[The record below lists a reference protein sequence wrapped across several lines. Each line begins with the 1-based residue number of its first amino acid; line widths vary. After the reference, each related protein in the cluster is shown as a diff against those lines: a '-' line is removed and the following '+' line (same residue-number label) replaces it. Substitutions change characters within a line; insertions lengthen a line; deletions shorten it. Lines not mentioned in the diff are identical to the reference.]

1 MIHSK
6 DIQGLFDPVVTEISN
21 LVRHQV
27 QEVRRKKG
35 AAIDVINPF
44 LDFHNDKVLTI
55 TIQRIILVGGFGE
68 SPYLYKALAEWCKV
82 NGNIKLMRPEHPYVL
97 FILIEF
103 FCSTS

>member
-1 MIHSK
+1 MIPSK

-21 LVRHQV
+21 LVRQQV

-35 AAIDVINPF
+35 ATIDVIFPF
-44 LDFHNDKVLTI
+44 LDFHNDQILTF

-68 SPYLYKALAEWCKV
+68 SPYLNKALAVWCKV

-97 FILIEF
+97 FIFIEF
-103 FCSTS
+103 FCFTS

>member
-6 DIQGLFDPVVTEISN
+6 DIQGLFDPVVTDISN
-21 LVRHQV
+21 LVREQV
-27 QEVRRKKG
+27 REVWRKG
-35 AAIDVINPF
+35 AAIDVILPF
-44 LDFHNDKVLTI
+44 FDFSGGQMLTL

-68 SPYLYKALAEWCKV
+68 SPYLYKTLAQWCKV

-97 FILIEF
+97 FIFVES

>member
-21 LVRHQV
+21 LVRQQV
-27 QEVRRKKG
+27 REVRMKKD
-35 AAIDVINPF
+35 AAIDVIFPF
-44 LDFHNDKVLTI
+44 LDFHNDQILTF

-68 SPYLYKALAEWCKV
+68 SPYLYKALAKWCKV

-97 FILIEF
+97 FIFIGF
-103 FCSTS
+103 FYSTS